1 MFFNFKGH
9 LQDIEGK
16 VQTQQS
22 RPKAALRRLP
32 STLLRAAVSQG
43 RNDPDGGYCEGRQ
56 CRDGKFH
63 GITSFRC

>member
-32 STLLRAAVSQG
+32 STLYGQ
-43 RNDPDGGYCEGRQ
+43 
-56 CRDGKFH
+56 H
-63 GITSFRC
+63 